1 MRQETRGGRS
11 WEAARKGKEPKRHQ
25 RQSLRKTTAKLS
37 ARWEGM
43 ATGGVLR
50 DKNRDGKFKFPWPS
64 GYGEAI
70 E

>member
-1 MRQETRGGRS
+1 MWQETRGGGS

-37 ARWEGM
+37 AKEGM

-50 DKNRDGKFKFPWPS
+50 DKNRDGKFKSPWPS
-64 GYGEAI
+64 GYGEAL